1 MSYSTI
7 FLQNS
12 YTHNA
17 QHCRHNRTYTN
28 AHHALL
34 LHTTATKGYLK
45 LNFCHRSPNAV
56 QSDCERSPI
65 RLRTQP
71 NRIANAAQSD
81 CERERIG
88 LRSKNDD
95 FCIDFALFI

>member
-1 MSYSTI
+1 M
-7 FLQNS
+7 
-12 YTHNA
+12 HNIVDITELIRMRIMLYIA
-17 QHCRHNRTYTN
+17 YNCYKGVFKTK
-28 AHHALL
+28 LL
-34 LHTTATKGYLK
+34 SS
-45 LNFCHRSPNAV
+45 FS
-56 QSDCERSPI
+56 ERSPI

-71 NRIANAAQSD
+71 NQIANANESD